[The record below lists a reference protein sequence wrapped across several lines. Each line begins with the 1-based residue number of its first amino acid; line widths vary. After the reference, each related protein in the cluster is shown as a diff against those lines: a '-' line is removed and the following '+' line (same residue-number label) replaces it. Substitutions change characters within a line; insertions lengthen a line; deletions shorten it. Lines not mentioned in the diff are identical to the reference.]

1 MRPEYRILMLV
12 LTRSLIH
19 FRKASLAVALGA
31 AVASTV
37 LTGALLTGDSVR
49 GSLRDLTLERLGG
62 IDQALVSARF
72 FREELAGQAKAAP
85 LIVLQGTAVHG
96 ESSAR
101 AAGVSIY
108 GVDARFAEVY
118 GTAIPQPA
126 PGLFPPVILNEPLGR
141 ELGARPGDDVLLSF
155 ERPGEIPRETLLGEK
170 ESDDV
175 LATRRFTVAR
185 VLPDRGL
192 GRFGLAAHQAGPRT
206 AFVPLKDLQIAAEKA
221 GKVNAMGAGEG
232 GEGRGVRGIRLEDLG
247 LRLVRGDRGVSVES
261 DEFFLDPA
269 VSKAVGNLP
278 ATRIFT
284 YLATGLRIGERLLPY
299 SMVSGISSLDVAD
312 GEILL
317 NRWAAGDLQARPGDA
332 VEMSYLA
339 MAPGGGLVERKA
351 TLRLRGVLEM
361 SGPGADRSL
370 TPSFPGI
377 ENAED
382 MSAWDPPFPV
392 DLGLIRPKDEQYW
405 DDYGPAPKAFVSL
418 ATAQRLW
425 STRFGDLTAIRI
437 PAADPA
443 RVEEAL
449 LRKLPL
455 EPFGLVFRPV
465 KREGLAAAEGSTDF
479 AGLFLAFS
487 FFLILSAVLLVGLL
501 FSLSVERRA
510 GELGLL
516 LAVGYPLRKVRR
528 RLLAEGAVLAGLGSL
543 LGLAGA
549 AGYAW
554 LLMAGLRSW
563 WLPAVG
569 TPHLFL
575 HVSPASLAI
584 GWTASVATVLLA
596 VAWTVR
602 RLSRLPAPALLAGST
617 SVSSSGGASGGGR
630 LARRLAP
637 GAALVAAVLLSLSWK
652 ASSPALWLGIGSSL
666 LVCGLALVS
675 LWLRRPRPARHLTLA
690 GMAARNGAAS
700 PGRSLL
706 SVALVACACFV
717 LVTVAANRRQAGD
730 GEAGFPLYAESAV
743 PVVQDPM
750 MEAGAEAAIQ
760 GISILSLYTLSG
772 DDVSCLNLFRPT
784 RPRLLGVPPG
794 FAGLDSLQKDLGPDV
809 IPAVADANSATWIL
823 KLGIGD
829 ELRMEDESGR
839 PVRLRLAG
847 LLERSLFQSEMLVS
861 EAALLRHFPSRARK
875 SFFLIDAP
883 EARRAEVAQALE
895 EGLSRYGF
903 DVSTTAERLASYHA
917 VEDTYLSTFQALG
930 GFGLLLGT
938 LGLGVALLRSL
949 IERRGE
955 LATLRAFGFR
965 RSRIAG
971 MVVAEN
977 GFLLLLGVA
986 VGTVSGLL
994 AVAPRLGGGIGQLPW
1009 APLLATI
1016 LAVLAVGLVSCAA
1029 AVRSALEAPLLPV
1042 LKEER

>member
-1 MRPEYRILMLV
+1 MRPSLLI
-12 LTRSLIH
+12 LTRSLTRSLTH

-49 GSLRDLTLERLGG
+49 GSLRDLSLERLGG
-62 IDQALVSARF
+62 IDQALVSSRF
-72 FREELAGQAKAAP
+72 FREELATDLKAAP
-85 LIVLQGTAVHG
+85 LIVLRGTAVHG
-96 ESSAR
+96 ESGAR

-118 GTAIPQPA
+118 GAPLPEMT
-126 PGLFPPVILNEPLGR
+126 PGLFPPLILNEPLRR
-141 ELGARPGDDVLLSF
+141 ELGVQPGDDVLLSF

-170 ESDDV
+170 ESDDM

-192 GRFGLAAHQAGPRT
+192 GSFGLAAHQSQPRT
-206 AFVPLKDLQIAAEKA
+206 AFVPLADLQLAAEQA
-221 GKVNAMGAGEG
+221 GEVNALVASGSVDP
-232 GEGRGVRGIRLEDLG
+232 RPSLRLEDLG
-247 LRLVRGDRGVSVES
+247 LRLVPGERHVSVES
-261 DEFFLDPA
+261 EEFYLDPSVA
-269 VSKAVGNLP
+269 QAIGDAPS
-278 ATRIFT
+278 TRIFT
-284 YLATGLRIGERLLPY
+284 HLATGLRVGERLLPY
-299 SMVSGISSLDVAD
+299 SMVSGISGLDVGD

-317 NRWAAGDLQARPGDA
+317 NRWAADDLQARPGDA
-332 VEMSYLA
+332 IEMSYLV
-339 MAPGGGLVERKA
+339 MAPGGGLLERKA

-361 SGPGADRSL
+361 SGLGADRSL
-370 TPSFPGI
+370 TPNFPGI
-377 ENAED
+377 ENVEN

-392 DLGLIRPKDEQYW
+392 DLGVIRPQDEKYW
-405 DDYGPAPKAFVSL
+405 DDYGAAPKAFVSL
-418 ATAQRLW
+418 ATARRLW
-425 STRFGDLTAIRI
+425 STRFGDLTAVRV
-437 PAADPA
+437 PA
-443 RVEEAL
+443 RMEET
-449 LRKLPL
+449 LRRELPRRVPL
-455 EPFGLVFRPV
+455 EPFGMVFQPV
-465 KREGLAAAEGSTDF
+465 KQAGLAAAEGSTDF

-516 LAVGYPLRKVRR
+516 LAVGYPVRKVRR

-575 HVSPASLAI
+575 HASPASLAI
-584 GWTASVATVLLA
+584 GWAASVATVLLA

-602 RLSRLPAPALLAGST
+602 RLSKLPAPSLLAGST
-617 SVSSSGGASGGGR
+617 AMPSKGGR
-630 LARRLAP
+630 LARLLAP
-637 GAALVAAVLLSLSWK
+637 GAALVAAVLLALSWK
-652 ASSPALWLGIGSSL
+652 ESSPVLWMGIGAAL
-666 LVCGLALVS
+666 LVSGLSLVS
-675 LWLRRPRPARHLTLA
+675 LWLRRPRPARHLTLP

-717 LVTVAANRRQAGD
+717 LVTVAANRREVGE
-730 GEAGFPLYAESAV
+730 GEAAFPLYAESAV
-743 PVVQDPM
+743 PVVVDPAE
-750 MEAGAEAAIQ
+750 EAGLQ
-760 GISILSLYTLSG
+760 GVTIHSLYTVPG
-772 DDVSCLNLFRPT
+772 DDISCLNLFRPT
-784 RPRLLGVPPG
+784 RPRLLGIPPAFPG
-794 FAGLDSLQKDLGPDV
+794 FDALKQDLGPDV

-823 KLGIGD
+823 KLGVGD
-829 ELRMEDESGR
+829 ELSLESESGR
-839 PVRLRLAG
+839 PVRIRLVG
-847 LLERSLFQSEMLVS
+847 LLERSLFQSEVLIS
-861 EAALLRHFPSRARK
+861 EAAMLRHFPSLARK
-875 SFFLIDAP
+875 TFFLIDGPP
-883 EARRAEVAQALE
+883 ETAQALE
-895 EGLSRYGF
+895 ESLSRYGF
-903 DVSTTAERLASYHA
+903 DVSTTTERLASYHA

-986 VGTVSGLL
+986 VGTISGLL
-994 AVAPRLGGGIGQLPW
+994 AVAPHLTSQLPW
-1009 APLLATI
+1009 ASLLATI
-1016 LAVLAVGLVSCAA
+1016 LAVLMVGLVSCAA
-1029 AVRSALEAPLLPV
+1029 AVRSALGAPLLPV